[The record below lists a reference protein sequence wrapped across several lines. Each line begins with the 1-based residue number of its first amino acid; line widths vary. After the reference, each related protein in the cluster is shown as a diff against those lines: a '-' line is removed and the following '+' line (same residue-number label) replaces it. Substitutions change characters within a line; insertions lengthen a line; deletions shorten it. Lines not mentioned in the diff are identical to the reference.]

1 MKNILIKNIK
11 GLVGILEDNNKA
23 LRGAEL
29 SELKSINNAFLAI
42 ENGEISYYGSMDD
55 MQGITD
61 WRNLEIIDAAGKF
74 VLPAF
79 CDSHTHLVFAK
90 SREGEFVDRINGLT
104 YEEIGQKG
112 GGILNSAR
120 KLADMSED
128 ELFENALERIELVKS
143 FGTGAIEIKSGY
155 GLSVEAELKMLR
167 VIKRLKNTSDLTI
180 KATFLG
186 AHSFPIEYKDNKEG
200 YVDLIV
206 NEMLPKVKAE
216 NLADYIDVFCERNY
230 FTAKQLE
237 RILKAGVEAGLKPK
251 IHVNQFSI
259 MGGVGIGVN
268 NKAVSVDHLEE
279 LGDEDI
285 KALQNSETIATALP
299 SCSFFLNIPYSPVKK
314 MLDHNIAIA
323 LATDFNPGS
332 TPSGNMQ
339 FVNSLA
345 CVKMKLTP
353 EEALNATTI
362 NGAYAMEVSDELG
375 SITVGKKA
383 NIIITKKMSSLA
395 YMAYSFGENCVERVI
410 CFK

>member
-11 GLVGILEDNNKA
+11 GLAGILENNTKA
-23 LRGAEL
+23 LRGKDL
-29 SELKSINNAFLAI
+29 SELKLIENAFLAI
-42 ENGEISYYGSMDD
+42 EDGKISYYGAMDD

-61 WRNLEIIDAAGKF
+61 WRDLEIIDAEGKF

-120 KLADMSED
+120 KLAEMSED
-128 ELFENALERIELVKS
+128 ELFDNALERIELVKS
-143 FGTGAIEIKSGY
+143 YGTGAIEIKSGY
-155 GLSVEAELKMLR
+155 GLSIEAELKMLR
-167 VIKRLKNTSDLTI
+167 VIKRLKTASDLTI

-186 AHSFPIEYKDNKEG
+186 AHSFPIEYKDNKDG
-200 YVDLIV
+200 YVDLVI

-230 FTAKQLE
+230 FTAEQLDK
-237 RILKAGVEAGLKPK
+237 ILKAGVKAGLKPK

-268 NKAVSVDHLEE
+268 NNAVSVDHLEE

-345 CVKMKLTP
+345 CVKMRLTP
-353 EEALNATTI
+353 EQALNATTI
-362 NGAYAMEVSDELG
+362 NGAYAMEVNDELG
-375 SITVGKKA
+375 SITIGKKA

-395 YMAYSFGENCVERVI
+395 YMAYSFGENCVEKVI

>member
-11 GLVGILEDNNKA
+11 GLAGILEGNSKA
-23 LRGAEL
+23 LRGKEL
-29 SELKSINNAFLAI
+29 ADLEMIENSFLAI
-42 ENGEISYYGSMDD
+42 EDGKISYYGSMDD

-61 WRNLEIIDAAGKF
+61 WRNLEIIDAEGKF

-112 GGILNSAR
+112 GGILNSVR
-120 KLADMSED
+120 KLAEMSED
-128 ELFENALERIELVKS
+128 ELFENALQRLDLIKEW
-143 FGTGAIEIKSGY
+143 GTGAVEIKSGY
-155 GLSVEAELKMLR
+155 GLSIEAELKMLR
-167 VIKRLKNTSDLTI
+167 VIKRLKEASDLTI

-186 AHSFPIEYKDNKEG
+186 AHSFPAEYKDNKEA
-200 YVDLIV
+200 YVDLVI

-230 FTAKQLE
+230 FTAEQLD
-237 RILKAGVEAGLKPK
+237 RILEAGVKAGLKPK

-259 MGGVGIGVN
+259 MGGVEVGI
-268 NKAVSVDHLEE
+268 KHRAVSVDHLEE
-279 LGDEDI
+279 LGDDDI
-285 KALQNSETIATALP
+285 EALKGSDTIATALP
-299 SCSFFLNIPYSPVKK
+299 SCSFFLNIPYSPVRK
-314 MLDHNIAIA
+314 MLDNNIAIA

-345 CVKMKLTP
+345 CVKMKLTT
-353 EEALNATTI
+353 EEAINATTI
-362 NGAYAMEVSDELG
+362 NGAYAMEVDKELG
-375 SITVGKKA
+375 SITIGKKA
-383 NIIITKKMSSLA
+383 NLIITKKIPSLA
-395 YMAYSFGENCVERVI
+395 FMAYSFGENCVERVI
-410 CFK
+410 LG

>member
-11 GLVGILEDNNKA
+11 GLAGVLEGNNKA
-23 LRGAEL
+23 LRGKEL
-29 SELKSINNAFLAI
+29 SELKSIDNAFLAI
-42 ENGEISYYGSMDD
+42 EDGKISYYGSMND

-61 WRNLEIIDAAGKF
+61 WRNLDIIDAEGKF

-120 KLADMSED
+120 KLAEMSED
-128 ELFENALERIELVKS
+128 ELFNNAMERIELVKS

-155 GLSVEAELKMLR
+155 GLSVESELKMLR
-167 VIKRLKNTSDLTI
+167 VIKRLKAASDLTI

-200 YVDLIV
+200 YVDLVI
-206 NEMLPKVKAE
+206 NEMLPIVKAE

-230 FTAKQLE
+230 FTADQLD
-237 RILKAGVEAGLKPK
+237 RILKAGVNAGLKPK

-268 NKAVSVDHLEE
+268 NQAVSVDHLEE
-279 LGDEDI
+279 LGDDDI

-353 EEALNATTI
+353 EQALNATTI
-362 NGAYAMEVSDELG
+362 NGAYAMEVNDELG

-383 NIIITKKMSSLA
+383 NIIITKKIPSLA
-395 YMAYSFGENCVERVI
+395 YMAYSFGENCVEKVI
-410 CFK
+410 SFK

>member
-11 GLVGILEDNNKA
+11 GLAGILEGNSKA
-23 LRGAEL
+23 LRGKDL
-29 SELKSINNAFLAI
+29 SDIQMIENAFLAV
-42 ENGEISYYGSMDD
+42 EDGKISYYGSMDD
-55 MQGITD
+55 MQGISD
-61 WRNLEIIDAAGKF
+61 WRNLEIIDAEGKF

-120 KLADMSED
+120 KLAEMSED
-128 ELFENALERIELVKS
+128 ELFKNAFERLELIKEW
-143 FGTGAIEIKSGY
+143 GTGAVEIKSGY
-155 GLSVEAELKMLR
+155 GLSIDAELKMLR
-167 VIKRLKNTSDLTI
+167 VIKRLKNESSITI

-186 AHSFPIEYKDNKEG
+186 AHSFPAEYKDNKSA
-200 YVDLIV
+200 YVDLVI
-206 NEMLPKVKAE
+206 NDMLPRVKE
-216 NLADYIDVFCERNY
+216 EGLADYIDVFCERNY
-230 FTAKQLE
+230 FTAEQLD
-237 RILKAGVEAGLKPK
+237 RILTAGIEAGLKPK

-259 MGGVGIGVN
+259 MGGVGIGV
-268 NKAVSVDHLEE
+268 KHHAVSVDHLEE

-285 KALQNSETIATALP
+285 KALQGSETIATALP
-299 SCSFFLNIPYSPVKK
+299 SCSFFLNIPYSPVRK
-314 MLDHNIAIA
+314 MLDNNIAIA

-362 NGAYAMEVSDELG
+362 NGAYAMEVNDEVG

-383 NIIITKKMSSLA
+383 NLIITKKIPSLA

-410 CFK
+410 SF

>member
-1 MKNILIKNIK
+1 VTNKNISNLKNILIKNIK
-11 GLVGILEDNNKA
+11 GLAGILEDNTKA
-23 LRGAEL
+23 LRGEEL
-29 SELKSINNAFLAI
+29 SRLKLIENAFLAI
-42 ENGEISYYGSMDD
+42 EDGKISYYGAMDD
-55 MQGITD
+55 MQGISD
-61 WRNLEIIDAAGKF
+61 WRNLEIIDAEGKF

-120 KLADMSED
+120 KLAEMSED
-128 ELFENALERIELVKS
+128 ELFKNALERLELVKS

-155 GLSVEAELKMLR
+155 GLSIEAELKMLR
-167 VIKRLKNTSDLTI
+167 VIKRLKSASDLTI
-180 KATFLG
+180 KSTFLG
-186 AHSFPIEYKDNKEG
+186 AHSFPIEYKDNKDG
-200 YVDLIV
+200 YVNLVI
-206 NEMLPKVKAE
+206 NEMLPKIKGE

-230 FTAKQLE
+230 FTAEQLE
-237 RILKAGVEAGLKPK
+237 RILKAGIAVGLKPK
-251 IHVNQFSI
+251 IHDNQFSI

-279 LGDEDI
+279 LGDDDI

-332 TPSGNMQ
+332 TPSGNM
-339 FVNSLA
+339 
-345 CVKMKLTP
+345 
-353 EEALNATTI
+353 
-362 NGAYAMEVSDELG
+362 
-375 SITVGKKA
+375 
-383 NIIITKKMSSLA
+383 
-395 YMAYSFGENCVERVI
+395 
-410 CFK
+410 